1 MEIHSN
7 PLRLMLGM
15 AALTLL
21 LSILLACDTE
31 ATPVPEATP
40 VAVSAAVSAPAPPA
54 ASVIEPSAQPQATEA
69 GEIAAPAVATDAQ
82 VPVQARTEAPAPA
95 PVATEEP
102 APSETPPT
110 LAPKPTLAPTPTPTP
125 TPEPTP
131 TLAPTATPALTP
143 TPTPTLAPTPM
154 PVTTS
159 TSCEAMASVT
169 SSIVTAY
176 TPGELQLFPDL
187 GAPGTTV
194 TVIGHGFKPWSPVQ
208 SVRVGTIDLPLEYK
222 TSTDGRGDFKLEII
236 VPGLEVGPY
245 TIQVEAGGETPS
257 AEFTVTESWVAG
269 PSPHRVDK
277 IIKNL
282 GDNFVRAF
290 HYNTHICEW
299 TVYDPEGPDKS
310 DLFHFFTGEF
320 YWILVKEPAEVRLNR
335 KLRNLTCTPEGNCWN
350 QIEW

>member
-1 MEIHSN
+1 MQTRRIVDIHKK

-21 LSILLACDTE
+21 LVTLLACGTE
-31 ATPVPEATP
+31 ATPVAEP
-40 VAVSAAVSAPAPPA
+40 AAVSAPAPTA
-54 ASVIEPSAQPQATEA
+54 ASVIEPSAQPQATA
-69 GEIAAPAVATDAQ
+69 VGEMAAPARATDAQ
-82 VPVQARTEAPAPA
+82 LPVQARAEAPTPA

-102 APSETPPT
+102 APTGAPPPT
-110 LAPKPTLAPTPTPTP
+110 LAPKPTPTPAPTP
-125 TPEPTP
+125 TPEPTATP
-131 TLAPTATPALTP
+131 TLAPTATPA
-143 TPTPTLAPTPM
+143 
-154 PVTTS
+154 VTTS

-236 VPGLEVGPY
+236 VPGLDVGPY

>member
-1 MEIHSN
+1 
-7 PLRLMLGM
+7 MLGM
-15 AALTLL
+15 AALTLFL
-21 LSILLACDTE
+21 TLLLACGTK
-31 ATPVPEATP
+31 ATLAPKATP
-40 VAVSAAVSAPAPPA
+40 VAEPAAVSAPAPPA
-54 ASVIEPSAQPQATEA
+54 ASVIEPTPKPQATEA
-69 GEIAAPAVATDAQ
+69 GEMAAPAVATDAQ
-82 VPVQARTEAPAPA
+82 VPVQARAEAPAPA

-102 APSETPPT
+102 APTGAPPPT
-110 LAPKPTLAPTPTPTP
+110 LAPKPTPTPAPTP

-131 TLAPTATPALTP
+131 TLAPTATPA
-143 TPTPTLAPTPM
+143 
-154 PVTTS
+154 VTTS

-236 VPGLEVGPY
+236 VPGLDVGPY

-310 DLFHFFTGEF
+310 DLFHFSLANSTGF
-320 YWILVKEPAEVRLNR
+320 WSRSLQR
-335 KLRNLTCTPEGNCWN
+335 
-350 QIEW
+350 